1 MKRSIF
7 QTIRRGIIRLFRN
20 FIMIPFDRN
29 NKTKWANIQGKFAG
43 QRAFILGNGPSLNH
57 TPLYL
62 LKGEHVMCFNRFG
75 LIGERLNFS
84 PDMYMI
90 VDDIVALD
98 NKEDVKDNIKRS
110 KYVFLPNINFGT
122 GVTNFKRIFGE
133 ISNVYWLNVF
143 VKRFSRKRLDK
154 VMGKKE
160 PWVLIGRTVATSG
173 LEILMKLGFSEIY
186 ILGVDMNYVIH
197 KDVENL
203 DKDTHIRSKADDDP
217 NHFDPRYFG
226 KGKEYHQPVQET
238 MDIMMG
244 ALNDISEFA
253 KDNGYSIYNATVGG
267 MVECFPRVDIYD
279 VLKDKDQDY
288 MFDSLLM
295 YKTGLRLSSIDMNTT
310 ITFDNFL
317 GDIDVCVINESEI
330 ELFIKKY
337 INNYLPLG
345 PYSGKYLLIKRDHVI
360 K

>member
-1 MKRSIF
+1 MQRSIF
-7 QTIRRGIIRLFRN
+7 QTLRRRAIRFYRN
-20 FIMIPFDRN
+20 FIMIPFDHI
-29 NKTKWANIQGKFAG
+29 NKMKWSNLEGKFVG

-62 LKGEHVMCFNRFG
+62 LKDEHVMCFNRFG

-90 VDDIVALD
+90 VDDVVALD
-98 NKEDVKDNIKRS
+98 NKDDVKDQITKS

-122 GVTNFKRIFGE
+122 GVTNFKKIFGE
-133 ISNVYWLNVF
+133 ISNVCWLNVF

-154 VMGKKE
+154 VMRRKG

-197 KDVENL
+197 KDVEKL
-203 DKDTHIRSKADDDP
+203 DKDTHIKSKADDDP

-244 ALNDISEFA
+244 ALKDISDYA
-253 KDNGYSIYNATVGG
+253 KENGYHIYNATVGG
-267 MVECFPRVDIYD
+267 MVECFTRVDIYN
-279 VLKDKDQDY
+279 VLKDKDQEK
-288 MFDSLLM
+288 MFDSLLTS
-295 YKTGLRLSSIDMNTT
+295 KTGMRLSSVDMELTT
-310 ITFDNFL
+310 SFEDFN
-317 GDIDVCVINESEI
+317 GDKDVSVVNESEI
-330 ELFIKKY
+330 ELYIKKY
-337 INNYLPLG
+337 INDYLPLG
-345 PYSGKYLLIKRDHVI
+345 PYNGKYLLIKRNKV
-360 K
+360 KN